1 MQAVPEPGTFDYKA
15 PLDFHIVVNGVWK
28 PHTAVFERLASELFK
43 HCELK
48 PCMHSIYC
56 GCLCAVAP
64 PPKQWKKGPPKDN
77 SSAERDF
84 LAKARALQEAEDS
97 ACALPSHTYT
107 PIYSY
112 RWDHTLG
119 FEGEGPPLN
128 LVSLNCNGVLSNDT
142 WQTLLKLAQFLKVD
156 ILCLQEP
163 NIPVGDTR
171 ITRFEPTQSSTPSN
185 PTWV

>member
-1 MQAVPEPGTFDYKA
+1 MAYGSHTLQCLKGSPQSFSNTANSNRACTPFT
-15 PLDFHIVVNGVWK
+15 VV
-28 PHTAVFERLASELFK
+28 ASA
-43 HCELK
+43 H
-48 PCMHSIYC
+48 
-56 GCLCAVAP
+56 AP